1 MNNKTRQDVVAFIE
15 SRFDWARDR
24 FTDVLRAELDTAIDL
39 AGLVGAIDLT
49 EQRHYKERLNRFVMA
64 DHQQWMT
71 ANGRVA

>member
-1 MNNKTRQDVVAFIE
+1 MNKKTRQDVVDFIE
-15 SRFDWARDR
+15 SRFEWARER

-39 AGLVGAIDLT
+39 AGLTGAIDVS
-49 EQRHYKERLNRFVMA
+49 EQRHYRERLNRFVMA

>member
-1 MNNKTRQDVVAFIE
+1 MNKKTRQDVVDFIE
-15 SRFDWARDR
+15 SRFEWARER

-39 AGLVGAIDLT
+39 AGLTGAIDVP

-71 ANGRVA
+71 ENGRVA

>member
-1 MNNKTRQDVVAFIE
+1 MNRKTRQDVVDFIE
-15 SRFDWARDR
+15 SRFEWARDR
-24 FTDVLRAELDTAIDL
+24 FTDVLRAELETAIDL
-39 AGLVGAIDLT
+39 AGLVGAIDLP